1 MVLSLSLSVFPYE
14 ASVLDI
20 TSYFPFWSIRIFWM
34 FWILHLFSSFTV
46 TNTTPSGNNF
56 QERASKKGKGSGYIA
71 QYFVHEELL
80 CALGRKQPAIATAVT
95 TVNSFLACTCGSDR
109 SVQKK
114 KKKTPRPVYSSST
127 IVCFPPLLSTY
138 LQHLPTTYT
147 VIHFDKQHTIRRHQE
162 GKGYSLLTE
171 KKSR

>member
-1 MVLSLSLSVFPYE
+1 
-14 ASVLDI
+14 
-20 TSYFPFWSIRIFWM
+20 M

-80 CALGRKQPAIATAVT
+80 CALGRKQPAIATTVT

-114 KKKTPRPVYSSST
+114 RKKHLGPCIAAAPLYVFRPSCRLTY
-127 IVCFPPLLSTY
+127 STY
-138 LQHLPTTYT
+138 LQHTQSSTLTNNIPSDGIKREKD
-147 VIHFDKQHTIRRHQE
+147 IH
-162 GKGYSLLTE
+162 S
-171 KKSR
+171 